1 MNVSFSIILV
11 SSQAP
16 HPLLTP
22 DQPQSTN
29 EQEFLQGYLDMFH
42 HLHLIILNLYNYNI
56 IIIMLILGMFLCL
69 VVKHNVIFFNHSL

>member
-16 HPLLTP
+16 HPLLIP

-29 EQEFLQGYLDMFH
+29 EQWFLQGYLDMFH
-42 HLHLIILNLYNYNI
+42 HVHLIILNLHNYNI
-56 IIIMLILGMFLCL
+56 IIIILIIGMFPCL
-69 VVKHNVIFFNHSL
+69 VVKHGVIFFNHSL

>member
-1 MNVSFSIILV
+1 M

-42 HLHLIILNLYNYNI
+42 HVHLIIFSVYNYNI
-56 IIIMLILGMFLCL
+56 IMLMLIIMY
-69 VVKHNVIFFNHSL
+69 VTVHSSKT